1 MIRSA
6 LGTAAPAFA
15 ICIFVIQPV
24 KPFPSSGL
32 GGAFVSATSTSP
44 FGSTYSQRG
53 CASPCANAF
62 TVMPD
67 ATFGL
72 APAGQPRAVAIST
85 VGISDFFGAGSVGV
99 GPMPDSTG
107 RSAFSRQ
114 AAGGERQ
121 PQGDSKRVT

>member
-1 MIRSA
+1 ME
-6 LGTAAPAFA
+6 PAFA
-15 ICIFVIQPV
+15 IHFFVIQPR

-32 GGAFVSATSTSP
+32 GGALVSATSTSP
-44 FGSTYSQRG
+44 FGNTYSQRG

-62 TVMPD
+62 TVIPD

-85 VGISDFFGAGSVGV
+85 VGISDFFGAGNVGL

-114 AAGGERQ
+114 APTASVSPNATVSG
-121 PQGDSKRVT
+121 